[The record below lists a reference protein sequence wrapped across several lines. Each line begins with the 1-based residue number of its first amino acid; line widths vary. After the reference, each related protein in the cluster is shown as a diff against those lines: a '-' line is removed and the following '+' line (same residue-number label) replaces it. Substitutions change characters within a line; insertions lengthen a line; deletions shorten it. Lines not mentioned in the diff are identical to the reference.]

1 MALLVGTAQGLRR
14 LSSDEAG
21 VVADGVGEDKEVELL
36 GLRRDAIDPV
46 VLRALVP
53 DEVPHA
59 GRCGCSDDSFCCCC
73 CRCSCCRFQSCIGV
87 GGAVASASEK
97 DGLVEEKHR

>member
-21 VVADGVGEDKEVELL
+21 VVEDGVGWDNEVELL
-36 GLRRDAIDPV
+36 GLRRSAMD
-46 VLRALVP
+46 VLRPFVP
-53 DEVPHA
+53 ARVRHA
-59 GRCGCSDDSFCCCC
+59 GPCGCSDCCCCCCC
-73 CRCSCCRFQSCIGV
+73 CRCSCCRLHSCIEGV
-87 GGAVASASEK
+87 GGAEASASEK